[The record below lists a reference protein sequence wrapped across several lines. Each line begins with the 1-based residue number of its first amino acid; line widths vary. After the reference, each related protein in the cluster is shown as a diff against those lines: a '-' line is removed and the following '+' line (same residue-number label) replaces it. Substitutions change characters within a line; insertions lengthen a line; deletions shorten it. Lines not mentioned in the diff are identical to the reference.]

1 MNTKLLRNKCH
12 KRRRLSTNSTQQ
24 SNNMPRY
31 TYTDLFDEQFTSPID
46 NNQSIQAQTMQE
58 QNFKMPR
65 RLGKRHIVL
74 LCLSRDSW
82 LDNMDLTLRA
92 QTTDPRGSIRDL
104 QKEGFTIIKRPSSRF
119 PGSGRREYRL
129 IMTDETKVFLR
140 DLEARI
146 SL

>member
-12 KRRRLSTNSTQQ
+12 KRRRLNTNSTQQ

-46 NNQSIQAQTMQE
+46 NNQSIQAHNMQE

-65 RLGKRHIVL
+65 RLGKRHIIL

-119 PGSGRREYRL
+119 PSSGRREYKL
-129 IMTDETKVFLR
+129 IMTDETKVFIR

>member
-1 MNTKLLRNKCH
+1 MNIKLFRNSHH
-12 KRRRLSTNSTQQ
+12 KRRRLGTKATQK
-24 SNNMPRY
+24 SKDMPIY
-31 TYTDLFDEQFTSPID
+31 TYTDLFGEQLTSPID
-46 NNQSIQAQTMQE
+46 DKQLIQKQTMQE

-65 RLGKRHIVL
+65 RLGKRHIIL

-119 PGSGRREYRL
+119 PSSGRREYKL
-129 IMTDETKVFLR
+129 IMTDETKVFIR

>member
-1 MNTKLLRNKCH
+1 
-12 KRRRLSTNSTQQ
+12 
-24 SNNMPRY
+24 
-31 TYTDLFDEQFTSPID
+31 
-46 NNQSIQAQTMQE
+46 MQE

-65 RLGKRHIVL
+65 RLGKRHIIL

-119 PGSGRREYRL
+119 SGSGRREYKL